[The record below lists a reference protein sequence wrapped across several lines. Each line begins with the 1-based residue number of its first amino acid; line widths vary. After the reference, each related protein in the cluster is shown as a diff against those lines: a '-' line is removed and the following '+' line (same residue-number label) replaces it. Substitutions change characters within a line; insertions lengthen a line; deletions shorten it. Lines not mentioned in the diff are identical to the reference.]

1 MAELPLA
8 GRAAAITGASSGI
21 GEATAIALAKAGA
34 SVALGARRLDRLEDL
49 AGRINA
55 DGGKAVAIECDVADE
70 ASAHAFVNGAA
81 EQLGRLDILINNA
94 GVMLLGPV
102 EGADTNDWRTM
113 IEVNVLGLLY
123 CTQAALP
130 LLRDSGQGHIVNVS
144 SIAGR
149 SASAGVG
156 VYNATKWGVTGFS
169 EALRQEA
176 AHSKIRVTCVEPG
189 LVETELQGH
198 NKNPFVIETLDKMM
212 KDIGDVLQPEDIADA
227 IIHAV
232 TAPARVSVNEVL
244 IRPSGQT
251 R

>member
-198 NKNPFVIETLDKMM
+198 NKNPFVIETLDKMI

>member
-1 MAELPLA
+1 
-8 GRAAAITGASSGI
+8 
-21 GEATAIALAKAGA
+21 
-34 SVALGARRLDRLEDL
+34 
-49 AGRINA
+49 
-55 DGGKAVAIECDVADE
+55 
-70 ASAHAFVNGAA
+70 
-81 EQLGRLDILINNA
+81 
-94 GVMLLGPV
+94 
-102 EGADTNDWRTM
+102 
-113 IEVNVLGLLY
+113 
-123 CTQAALP
+123 
-130 LLRDSGQGHIVNVS
+130 
-144 SIAGR
+144 
-149 SASAGVG
+149 AGVG

-198 NKNPFVIETLDKMM
+198 NKNPFVIETLDKMI